1 MAVTTNIG
9 LHVYTDAEL
18 ETAFQTVRQWRAQ
31 LQGNNSGND
40 KSDFQKIDEAIG
52 ALQQKKTINVVN
64 SLPTANQTEYE
75 KHLVY
80 SYQNS
85 LYFIIYDNSE
95 YSLVQVGKTY
105 SAGNGIAISAAGVIS
120 LDIPVGDSEAF

>member
-9 LHVYTDAEL
+9 LHIYTDQEL
-18 ETAFQTVRQWRAQ
+18 EAAFNTVREWRNQ
-31 LQGNNSGND
+31 LCGNTTSSGLYL
-40 KSDFQKIDEAIG
+40 IDQAIG

-95 YSLVQVGKTY
+95 YSLEKIRKTY
-105 SAGNGIAISAAGVIS
+105 SAGNGIAISTAGVIS

>member
-1 MAVTTNIG
+1 MALTPNIG

-18 ETAFQTVRQWRAQ
+18 EAAFNTVRQWRNQ
-31 LQGNNSGND
+31 LSGNNNS
-40 KSDFQKIDEAIG
+40 SDLYLIDQAIG
-52 ALQQKKTINVVN
+52 ELQQKKTINTVN

-75 KHLVY
+75 KHLIY

-85 LYFIIYDNSE
+85 LYFIVFDGNE
-95 YSLVQVGKTY
+95 YSLIQVGKTY
-105 SAGNGIAISAAGVIS
+105 SAGNGIAISASGVIS

>member
-9 LHVYTDAEL
+9 LHIYTDQEL
-18 ETAFQTVRQWRAQ
+18 EAAFNTVREWRNQ
-31 LQGNNSGND
+31 LCGNTTSSGLYL
-40 KSDFQKIDEAIG
+40 IDQAIG

-105 SAGNGIAISAAGVIS
+105 SAGNGIAISTAGVIS

>member
-9 LHVYTDAEL
+9 LHIYTDAEL
-18 ETAFQTVRQWRAQ
+18 ESAFQTVRQWRNQ
-31 LQGNNSGND
+31 LCGNTTS
-40 KSDFQKIDEAIG
+40 SDLYLIDQAIG

>member
-1 MAVTTNIG
+1 MALTPNIG
-9 LHVYTDAEL
+9 IHIYTDQEFAQ
-18 ETAFQTVRQWRAQ
+18 AFSTVRQWREQ
-31 LQGNNSGND
+31 LSGNSAT
-40 KSDFQKIDEAIG
+40 SDFYLIDQAIG
-52 ALQQKKTINVVN
+52 ALQQKKTINMVN

-75 KHLVY
+75 KHLIY

>member
-9 LHVYTDAEL
+9 LHIYTDQEL
-18 ETAFQTVRQWRAQ
+18 EAAFNTVREWRNQ
-31 LQGNNSGND
+31 LCGNTTS
-40 KSDFQKIDEAIG
+40 SDLYLIDQAIG

-105 SAGNGIAISAAGVIS
+105 SAGNGIAISTAGVIS